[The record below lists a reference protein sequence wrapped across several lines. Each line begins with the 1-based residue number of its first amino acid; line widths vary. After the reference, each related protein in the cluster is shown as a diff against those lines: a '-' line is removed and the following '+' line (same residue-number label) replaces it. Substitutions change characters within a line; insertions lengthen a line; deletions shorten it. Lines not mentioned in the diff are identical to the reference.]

1 MNETKTIL
9 IVDDEPQIRSMLE
22 RYLAREGYTVMTA
35 VSGVEMRSR
44 LAERVP
50 DLVLLD
56 LILPGEDG
64 LELAKQLRA
73 NHPGIGIIMLTA
85 TSEEVDKV
93 VGLEMGADDY
103 VPKPFSLRELLARIK
118 SVMRRLNSTVE
129 PSLTLPQT
137 EAGILVFGNWQLD
150 LNHRRL
156 MTDDGKDA
164 GLTPGEFAL
173 LKVLIENSDRVLNR
187 EQLLDMTRG
196 HGADSFDRTVDVQI
210 NRLRQKVEINPRNPA
225 IIKTVR
231 GGGYVFALAVR
242 AGQ

>member
-1 MNETKTIL
+1 MNETKAIL
-9 IVDDEPQIRSMLE
+9 IVDDEPQIRSMLD
-22 RYLAREGYTVMTA
+22 RYLACEGYTVMTA
-35 VSGVEMRSR
+35 VSGEEMRTR

-73 NHPGIGIIMLTA
+73 AHPGIGIIMLTA
-85 TSEEVDKV
+85 KSEEVDKV

-118 SVMRRLNSTVE
+118 SVMRRLGNVETPSASTSIE
-129 PSLTLPQT
+129 D
-137 EAGILVFGNWQLD
+137 GILIFTHWRLD
-150 LNHRRL
+150 MRHRRL
-156 MTDDGKDA
+156 LTDDGKDA

-173 LKVLIENSDRVLNR
+173 LKVLVENAKRVLSR

-210 NRLRQKVEINPRNPA
+210 NRLRQKVEVNPRNPA

-231 GGGYVFALAVR
+231 GGGYVFAAHLR
-242 AGQ
+242 AG

>member
-1 MNETKTIL
+1 MNDTKAIL
-9 IVDDEPQIRSMLE
+9 IVDDEPQIRSMLD

-35 VSGVEMRSR
+35 TSGEEMRIR

-73 NHPGIGIIMLTA
+73 NHPNIGIIMLTA
-85 TSEEVDKV
+85 KSEEVDKV

-118 SVMRRLNSTVE
+118 SVMRRLNNVE
-129 PSLTLPQT
+129 PSLTLPQV
-137 EAGILVFGNWQLD
+137 EMGILAFTRWRLD
-150 LNHRRL
+150 MKNRRL

-173 LKVLIENSDRVLNR
+173 LKVLVDNANRVLSR

-196 HGADSFDRTVDVQI
+196 HGADSFDRTVDVQV
-210 NRLRQKVEINPRNPA
+210 NRLRQKVEVNPRNPA

-231 GGGYVFALAVR
+231 GGGYVFASPLRPV
-242 AGQ
+242 

>member
-1 MNETKTIL
+1 MNETKAIL
-9 IVDDEPQIRSMLE
+9 IVDDEPQIRSMLD

-35 VSGVEMRSR
+35 VSGEEMRAR
-44 LAERVP
+44 IAEKIP

-64 LELAKQLRA
+64 LELAKQLR
-73 NHPGIGIIMLTA
+73 NSHPGIGIIMLTA
-85 TSEEVDKV
+85 KSEEVDKV

-118 SVMRRLNSTVE
+118 SVLRRLNGSE
-129 PSLTLPQT
+129 PSLTLPQIEEGT
-137 EAGILVFGNWQLD
+137 LAFTNWRLD
-150 LNHRRL
+150 MKHRRL
-156 MTDDGKDA
+156 MTEDGKDA

-173 LKVLIENSDRVLNR
+173 LKVLVENSDRVLSR

-210 NRLRQKVEINPRNPA
+210 NRLRQKVEVNPRNPA

-231 GGGYVFALAVR
+231 GGGYVFAATLRPV
-242 AGQ
+242 